1 MGESSYCYKYPRPA
15 VTTDCVLFGLEEGE
29 LSVLLIQRGR
39 EPYKGCW
46 AFPGGFMEMD
56 EDAEHGALREL
67 REETG
72 LEPMEIRQ
80 LGAYTGVDRDPRGR
94 VITIAYYALVGK
106 GEVRAADDAAA
117 ARWFPIGEIPPLA
130 FDHDQILRDA
140 LQALRRD
147 EPHLFNSL
155 R

>member
-147 EPHLFNSL
+147 EPHLFNAL